1 MNLDMVDLASLQIG
15 GIDTTDHPDYC
26 DAYYE
31 SGQYLDGTPL
41 PDDVLEKLK
50 DLDPDLFYE
59 MLNNTIY

>member
-1 MNLDMVDLASLQIG
+1 MNLDMIDLASLQIG
-15 GIDTTDHPDYC
+15 GIDTRDHPDYC

-41 PDDVLEKLK
+41 PDDILEKLK
-50 DLDPDLFYE
+50 DLDPNLFYE